1 MPKQNNTPVS
11 VLEDAGFRDDEI
23 NLFDLLT
30 DLQLQKRW
38 FIAPIVGCFLLAL
51 LYVSVVAPVYQVK
64 SIVKAADQS
73 DLAELNSPQL
83 QSKLVPV
90 FTDGKNAKE
99 GIAQAEIFSLDVEG
113 AYKQTTQAFLSREY
127 RRDFYLSILDTVK
140 EYGLYD
146 DKLTEAQNFNKFNEL
161 FSVSLSNPK
170 KDAEQFI
177 ELKLDFNHAENA
189 AKLMNDYLIFTLNA
203 KLTSLETTLANKLAA
218 RIESLEYDA
227 SLIREKYRTGK
238 TYRKLLLDE
247 ASGIAQ
253 KIGQSESVYS
263 KNGILADTA
272 DLPLYLYGSKALI
285 AESNALSNR
294 EKLSKNLPFGEE
306 HFINGLP
313 EILFEIQQLKNLK
326 IDISKVKIAKIDEF
340 ATVPVKPIK
349 PRKALILALG
359 LIAGGFLG
367 LMTALL
373 VGAYKRH
380 KKQHELVELENGQ

>member
-38 FIAPIVGCFLLAL
+38 FIAPIVCCFLLAL
-51 LYVSVVAPVYQVK
+51 LYVSVVTPVYQVQ
-64 SIVKAADQS
+64 SIVKAADES

-99 GIAQAEIFSLDVEG
+99 SIAQAEIFSLNVED

-127 RRDFYLSILDTVK
+127 RRDFYLSILDSIK
-140 EYGLYD
+140 EYGLYNE
-146 DKLTEAQNFNKFNEL
+146 KLTEAQNFNSFNEL

-170 KDAEQFI
+170 KDAEQFV

-189 AKLMNDYLIFTLNA
+189 TKLMNDYLTFTLNA
-203 KLTSLETTLANKLAA
+203 KLNSLETTLANKLAA

-326 IDISKVKIAKIDEF
+326 IDFSKVSIAKIDEF

-367 LMTALL
+367 LMTALI

-380 KKQHELVELENGQ
+380 KKQHELVELE